1 MYYLRITLFFIF
13 VVEYSFAQ
21 SHQLQELLDIA
32 LKSNLELKAI
42 SRKVDAAKE
51 KSQQMN
57 FLDPPAIGVEFYQ
70 IPVNTINVFKTSEY
84 DYFIEQMFPFPG
96 KIRAR
101 VAPEEKM
108 SDMISEELEYS
119 KLKLRNHIKRDFFDL
134 YMMQKKIDVLTESA
148 GFLRKTISSAATSYE
163 VGKMYQEDVTRLE
176 LELAKLIQ
184 DSISYSA
191 EKKRMEIMLN
201 NLANRPG
208 DVKFNRIEDF
218 TLSEI
223 NVDSLILQKDRFNL
237 RPDLKAMKI
246 NLAVNDLEINST
258 KKEYLPDFM
267 LRLMYKDMGMEMPHF
282 WSFMVSVNLPFMPWS
297 KPMIDYKLEEREA
310 KKAETES
317 SYEWMKLMISG
328 DVSMSITK
336 IEESKKKLSIYNSTL
351 IPKAEDALNS
361 NVALYENGKV
371 NILMVLDGYRML
383 QMFKMD
389 YYMAIA
395 EYEKSIADYE
405 LATGQIFNNGEQG
418 NEK

>member
-1 MYYLRITLFFIF
+1 
-13 VVEYSFAQ
+13 VEYSFAQ